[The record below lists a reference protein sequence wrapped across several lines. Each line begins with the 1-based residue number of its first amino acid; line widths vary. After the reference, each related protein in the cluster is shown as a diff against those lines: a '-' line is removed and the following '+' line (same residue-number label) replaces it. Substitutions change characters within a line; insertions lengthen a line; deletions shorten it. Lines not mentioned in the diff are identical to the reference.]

1 MDLSAYRI
9 VQEGL
14 TNVLRHAGEA
24 HAEVH
29 VHYRPDTLEL
39 DILDD
44 GPGDGN
50 GQGAGQGLVGIR
62 ERVALYGGGVEA
74 GRRPEGGHRLH
85 AWLPLGG
92 DR

>member
-62 ERVALYGGGVEA
+62 ERVALYGGGVAA
-74 GRRPEGGHRLH
+74 GRRPEGGYRLR